1 MENIKKIYMLQT
13 VNGVACCSG
22 NIAFSTISCLFSLLG
37 FTVGKTELREILF
50 LSVGVG
56 ILLSSI
62 EQMEL
67 ITRKDKKKIE
77 EKNNKIQGHAT
88 CATF

>member
-50 LSVGVG
+50 LNVGVG

-67 ITRKDKKKIE
+67 ITRKDKKK
-77 EKNNKIQGHAT
+77 K
-88 CATF
+88 